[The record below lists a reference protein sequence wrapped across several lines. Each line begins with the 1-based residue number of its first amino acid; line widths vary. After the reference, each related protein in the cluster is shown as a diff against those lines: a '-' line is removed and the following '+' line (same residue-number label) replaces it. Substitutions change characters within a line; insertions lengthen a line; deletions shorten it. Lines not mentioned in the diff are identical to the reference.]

1 LLTLPILLAAGL
13 LTAPAS
19 VAPRSVAPV
28 VEAERAFA
36 GMAREKG
43 TGEAFK
49 AFIAEDGQMFLPG
62 PVRAKP
68 LLEAGR
74 IGLGTIRWW
83 PVYAGLAASGDLGFT
98 TGPFVAGEGADLHHG
113 TYFTVWRR
121 QADGRWRW
129 VLDCGSLQEAAA
141 SQGRDSPIEALP
153 KGTPGGAWDLVAAA
167 EAKLA
172 AALAFDAPG
181 ALRAVLAPDARLL
194 RDGPPP
200 AVGRAAVA
208 ALLAGGPERVAAA
221 PLGGGVSAAGDLAY
235 TYGTAAWIDSSGAR
249 RGWYVRIWQRR
260 ARGWTLVM
268 DETNAPP
275 PAKPPTPLSPALSAK
290 PAFGATKMAAFARR
304 NG

>member
-1 LLTLPILLAAGL
+1 LLAPPTLLAAAL
-13 LTAPAS
+13 LAAPAS
-19 VAPRSVAPV
+19 APPRSVAPV

-36 GMAREKG
+36 AMARDKG

-62 PVRAKP
+62 PVRARP

-98 TGPFVAGEGADLHHG
+98 TGPFVAGERADLRHG

-129 VLDCGSLQEAAA
+129 VLDCGSLQETPPP
-141 SQGRDSPIEALP
+141 QGRDTPIEALP
-153 KGTPGGAWDLVAAA
+153 TRAGTAKGAWNGVAVA

-172 AALAFDAPG
+172 AALAADART
-181 ALRAVLAPDARLL
+181 AMRAVLGPDARLL
-194 RDGPPP
+194 RNGPAP
-200 AVGRAAVA
+200 AVGRTAIA
-208 ALLAGGPERVAAA
+208 ALLAAGPKRVAAA
-221 PLGGGVSAAGDLAY
+221 PLGGAVSAAGDLAY
-235 TYGTAAWIDSSGAR
+235 TYGTAAWIYSSGVR

-260 ARGWTLVM
+260 ARGWTLVV
-268 DETNAPP
+268 DETVAPHGDSHRSQGAPASSPP
-275 PAKPPTPLSPALSAK
+275 P
-290 PAFGATKMAAFARR
+290 GDR
-304 NG
+304 

>member
-1 LLTLPILLAAGL
+1 LLTLPTLLAAGVL
-13 LTAPAS
+13 AAPAS
-19 VAPRSVAPV
+19 VPPRSVALV

-36 GMAREKG
+36 AMAREKG

-49 AFIAEDGQMFLPG
+49 TFIAEDGQMFLPG

-74 IGLGTIRWW
+74 IGLGPIRWW

-98 TGPFVAGEGADLHHG
+98 TGPFVAGEGTELHHG
-113 TYFTVWRR
+113 TYFTIWRR

-141 SQGRDSPIEALP
+141 PQGRATPIEALS

-172 AALAFDAPG
+172 AGLAVDARG
-181 ALRAVLAPDARLL
+181 ALRAVLAHDARLL
-194 RDGPPP
+194 RNGPPP
-200 AVGRAAVA
+200 AVGPSAVA
-208 ALLAGGPERVAAA
+208 ALLTRGPERIAAA
-221 PLGGGVSAAGDLAY
+221 PLGGAVSAAGDLAY
-235 TYGTAAWIDSSGAR
+235 TYGTAAWIDSSGVR

-260 ARGWTLVM
+260 ARGWTLVV
-268 DETNAPP
+268 DETVAPRGDSHRSQGAPASSPP
-275 PAKPPTPLSPALSAK
+275 PED
-290 PAFGATKMAAFARR
+290 R
-304 NG
+304 